1 MTLTLTFDDPPG
13 VFVLTVTEQGRR
25 ITSTSS
31 TDLAFIQQEVRL
43 HLTRMRHLAQGKT
56 FETKQ
61 ARSDA

>member
-13 VFVLTVTEQGRR
+13 VFVLTVMEQGQHV
-25 ITSTSS
+25 TSTSS
-31 TDLAFIQQEVRL
+31 MDLAFIQQEVR
-43 HLTRMRHLAQGKT
+43 HQLTRMRHLAQGKT